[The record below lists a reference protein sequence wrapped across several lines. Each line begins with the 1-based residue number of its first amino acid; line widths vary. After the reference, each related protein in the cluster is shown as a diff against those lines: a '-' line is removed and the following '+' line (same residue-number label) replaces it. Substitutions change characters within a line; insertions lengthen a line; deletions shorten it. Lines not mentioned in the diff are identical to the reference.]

1 MSTHAILRWF
11 YYRIPPRGR
20 LVLRRLYYLPGD
32 LFAKRDAMIP
42 PKGMIFIGSG
52 DFVEQGKL
60 QRETILRHT
69 GMQPDAA
76 VLDVGSGIG
85 RLAVAM
91 TDYLNADGRFEGFDL
106 VKKGV
111 NWCQK
116 HITPK
121 YPNFIFKHVDLKNDL
136 YNLSTETSAK
146 DFIFPYEDNQF
157 DVVTLFSVF
166 SHMVPEDI
174 NNYLSEI
181 YRVLKKGGYCVAT
194 FFILDEEAKQNIE
207 AGRTGEFSFKYR
219 HDGYAYLDEKV
230 KEANVAYDPECLSS
244 MITNSKLQMVCME
257 PGRWSDPHRKTDQFQ
272 DLIILQ
278 KM

>member
-32 LFAKRDAMIP
+32 LFAKRDVMIP

-146 DFIFPYEDNQF
+146 DFIFPYEDNRF

-166 SHMVPEDI
+166 SHMIPEDI

-194 FFILDEEAKQNIE
+194 FFILDEEAKRNIE

>member
-91 TDYLNADGRFEGFDL
+91 TDYLNVDGRFEGFDL

-166 SHMVPEDI
+166 SHMIPEDI

-194 FFILDEEAKQNIE
+194 FFILDEEAKRNIE

-257 PGRWSDPHRKTDQFQ
+257 PGRWSDPHRKSDQFQ

>member
-20 LVLRRLYYLPGD
+20 LVLRRLYYLPSD

-146 DFIFPYEDNQF
+146 DFIFPYEDNRF

-166 SHMVPEDI
+166 SHMIPEDI

-194 FFILDEEAKQNIE
+194 FFILDEEAKRNIE

>member
-1 MSTHAILRWF
+1 
-11 YYRIPPRGR
+11 
-20 LVLRRLYYLPGD
+20 
-32 LFAKRDAMIP
+32 MIP

>member
-1 MSTHAILRWF
+1 
-11 YYRIPPRGR
+11 
-20 LVLRRLYYLPGD
+20 
-32 LFAKRDAMIP
+32 MIP

-60 QRETILRHT
+60 QRETVLRHT
-69 GMQPDAA
+69 GIQPDAA

-111 NWCQK
+111 NWCRK
-116 HITPK
+116 HITPR

-146 DFIFPYEDNQF
+146 DFIFPYESSQF

-166 SHMVPEDI
+166 SHMIPEDI

-207 AGRTGEFSFKYR
+207 SGRTGEFSFKYR
-219 HDGYAYLDEKV
+219 HDGYAFLDEKV
-230 KEANVAYDPECLSS
+230 KEANVAYDLEFLSS
-244 MITNSKLQMVCME
+244 MITDSQLQMVCME
-257 PGRWSDPHRKTDQFQ
+257 PGRWSNPHRKTDQFQ

-278 KM
+278 KT